1 MFAIAYFFLG
11 YLFKDFLPG
20 TEILKSGE
28 NVVLWRSYIA
38 GAILL
43 GIAPCTAMVLIWGYL
58 AKGNDG
64 LTLVMVAINSLV
76 MLLPYGPLGSL
87 LLKINAIP
95 VPWKTILFSV
105 SIYVALPLIAG
116 YLSRK
121 WIIKYKGINWFNDKF
136 LHLSTP
142 ISISALLFTLVLL
155 FSLKGEVIINNPLTI
170 LTGGD
175 KCLWWGHLENDLFT
189 FSGHPN
195 DMIRQA

>member
-121 WIIKYKGINWFNDKF
+121 WIIKYKGINLFNDKF

-155 FSLKGEVIINNPLTI
+155 FSL
-170 LTGGD
+170 
-175 KCLWWGHLENDLFT
+175 
-189 FSGHPN
+189 
-195 DMIRQA
+195 

>member
-28 NVVLWRSYIA
+28 NVELWRSYIA

-76 MLLPYGPLGSL
+76 MLLLM
-87 LLKINAIP
+87 
-95 VPWKTILFSV
+95 V
-105 SIYVALPLIAG
+105 
-116 YLSRK
+116 
-121 WIIKYKGINWFNDKF
+121 
-136 LHLSTP
+136 H
-142 ISISALLFTLVLL
+142 
-155 FSLKGEVIINNPLTI
+155 
-170 LTGGD
+170 
-175 KCLWWGHLENDLFT
+175 
-189 FSGHPN
+189 
-195 DMIRQA
+195 